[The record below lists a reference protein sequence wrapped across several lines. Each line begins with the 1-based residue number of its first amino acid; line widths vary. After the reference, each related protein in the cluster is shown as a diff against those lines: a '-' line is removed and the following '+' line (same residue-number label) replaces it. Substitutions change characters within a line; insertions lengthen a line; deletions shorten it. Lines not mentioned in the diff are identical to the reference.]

1 MSGPL
6 DGLRVLVAGAAGASG
21 TAVSRALTAAGAAV
35 VAVGSNRERLAKAF
49 ADDAGA
55 AMPGV
60 ATYAC
65 DLADPEAVAVL
76 AAAVR
81 AEQGPVDGLIHL
93 VGGWRGG
100 GGLAGQSDDDWDFL
114 QRSVMTTLRN
124 TTRTFYPDL
133 AASPRGRAA
142 IVSATAVDSPTAGGA
157 NYAAVKA
164 AAETWMRA
172 VAQGFRQDQTK
183 AGEAGGPGALHSAAV
198 VFVVKA
204 LVDADMRAAEP
215 ERSFAG
221 HTDVETLAAAVRD
234 LFTAD
239 ASDLNGSRRK
249 LA

>member
-1 MSGPL
+1 MNGPL
-6 DGLRVLVAGAAGASG
+6 DGLRVVVAGAASASG
-21 TAVSRALTAAGAAV
+21 QAVAGALTAAGAAV
-35 VAVGSNRERLAKAF
+35 VAVGSNPERLAKAF
-49 ADDAGA
+49 APAGTA
-55 AMPGV
+55 DPAV
-60 ATYAC
+60 ATYTC
-65 DLADPEAVAVL
+65 DLADPGAVSAL
-76 AAAVR
+76 ATAVR

-100 GGLAGQSDDDWDFL
+100 GGLGGQSDQDWDFL
-114 QRSVMTTLRN
+114 HHGIMTTLRN

-183 AGEAGGPGALHSAAV
+183 AGEAAEPGALHSAAV

-204 LVDADMRAAEP
+204 LVDDGMRAAEP

-221 HTDVETLAAAVRD
+221 FTDVETLAAAVRD
-234 LFTAD
+234 LFTTD
-239 ASDLNGSRRK
+239 AAELNGSRRK